1 MRPRSQGATGNPS
14 GGVGADFR
22 FHIRLA
28 DWRHDAT
35 ALKSVRHDVFIVEQR
50 VPETLE
56 WDGLDPQCRH
66 AIAEDAGA
74 RAIGCARLLPDG
86 HIGRVAVRASW
97 RGRGVGEKLM
107 VSLIDVAR
115 ERGDAKVR
123 LNAQV
128 HALPFYARLGFTP
141 VGEPFDEAG
150 IAHQAM
156 ELSLRLCP

>member
-1 MRPRSQGATGNPS
+1 MRPPSQGANAPS
-14 GGVGADFR
+14 GVGAHFR
-22 FHIRLA
+22 FHVRLA
-28 DWRHDAT
+28 DWRHDAA
-35 ALKSVRHDVFIVEQR
+35 ALKSVRHDVFIVEQH
-50 VPETLE
+50 VPESLE

-66 AIAEDAGA
+66 AVAEDADA

-86 HIGRVAVRASW
+86 HIGRVAVRAPW
-97 RGRGVGEKLM
+97 RRRGVGVELM
-107 VSLIDVAR
+107 VHLIEVAR
-115 ERGDAKVR
+115 ERGDAKVL

-156 ELSLRLCP
+156 ELSLR